1 MDSGN
6 GGRGHSDEGD
16 QLRSQPNS
24 RRVPDIQRL
33 LCGLCSSCKPNEG
46 KDITIVE
53 DHPQNEQAKR
63 SQDGSPTVAPNSVD
77 KADITKNSSEA
88 KSVKRNRFWRQLLR
102 ACWRPSD
109 RRKGSKK
116 KILANMRTI
125 WTCCTRPKTSDDI
138 TVVPRS
144 RGDGESRDPREA
156 NSPSSTSNLLT
167 RTEKSIDIATSE
179 SPSLSTRSLF
189 SKASPHSADASPHSA
204 DASPHSA
211 DASPHSADNPSSQ
224 IVLDSHSDPLDAVEK
239 YDQYIEKVIQEL
251 EKIIQELER
260 EVQVVS
266 NSSSRNSEV
275 KKLNREEMEDIIL
288 KDLDT
293 LQCAQEQSLK
303 NNPNVL
309 EPISVKQA
317 EGLQAKWKKEGCD
330 ERVALETIT
339 NELEDA
345 CRICKVILGNHLVN
359 HLLWNK
365 GKEILNTVIEEL
377 NQAIVSIQTESK
389 NSLLLAISGAGEVEM
404 IKSVIIHVIGGGKG
418 KDKINIGCLPK
429 LLNPLTGHSVRNI
442 LQKKI
447 DKIIS
452 ISREMRKKISSQ
464 GNKERKGLYID
475 S

>member
-1 MDSGN
+1 MARGDGE
-6 GGRGHSDEGD
+6 RGHSDAGD
-16 QLRSQPNS
+16 QSGPQPKS
-24 RRVPDIQRL
+24 RNRIDMLRL
-33 LCGLCSSCKPNEG
+33 LCGLCGSCKTNE
-46 KDITIVE
+46 DRDVIACL
-53 DHPQNEQAKR
+53 QNEQIR
-63 SQDGSPTVAPNSVD
+63 HPQDDIRTVTHNSVD
-77 KADITKNSSEA
+77 HKTEITQNLSEA
-88 KSVKRNRFWRQLLR
+88 KSVKRKCF
-102 ACWRPSD
+102 WRPSD
-109 RRKGSKK
+109 CRKGSKK

-179 SPSLSTRSLF
+179 SPSLSTKPLF
-189 SKASPHSADASPHSA
+189 SKDSSHSAHRD
-204 DASPHSA
+204 
-211 DASPHSADNPSSQ
+211 SSH

-239 YDQYIEKVIQEL
+239 YDQYIEKG
-251 EKIIQELER
+251 IQELER
-260 EVQVVS
+260 EIQVVS
-266 NSSSRNSEV
+266 DSSSRNSEV
-275 KKLNREEMEDIIL
+275 KKLNSEKMEELIL

-293 LQCAQEQSLK
+293 LQRAQEQSLK
-303 NNPNVL
+303 NNPNAL
-309 EPISVKQA
+309 EPLSVKQA

-359 HLLWNK
+359 YLLWNK

-377 NQAIVSIQTESK
+377 NEAIVSIQTENK
-389 NSLLLAISGAGEVEM
+389 NSLLLAITGAGEVEM

-429 LLNPLTGHSVRNI
+429 LLNPLTGPSVRNI
-442 LQKKI
+442 LQEKI

-452 ISREMRKKISSQ
+452 ISRDAQGDKITR
-464 GNKERKGLYID
+464 E
-475 S
+475 